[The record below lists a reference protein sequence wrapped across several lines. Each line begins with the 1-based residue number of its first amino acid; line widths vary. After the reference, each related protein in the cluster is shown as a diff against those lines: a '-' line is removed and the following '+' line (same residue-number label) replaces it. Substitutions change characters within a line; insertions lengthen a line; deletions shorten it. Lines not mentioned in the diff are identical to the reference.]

1 MGKDSKEIY
10 FRSSKRLDS
19 STCETPS
26 DKSKVGTLSGIY
38 PRFKG
43 ALIVRSRA

>member
-1 MGKDSKEIY
+1 MRYKTLSKDSKQIY

-26 DKSKVGTLSGIY
+26 DKSKVATLSEIY
-38 PRFKG
+38 
-43 ALIVRSRA
+43 S